1 MPKIAQPTK
10 MPPIPEAS
18 TNALIEAIRD
28 GLSLPSA
35 CKFTELS
42 LPQVEKWI
50 RIYPALK
57 MAVEKAGADHEHR
70 MIQLAENHA
79 AKDGK
84 LAIAILERR
93 HAQWNKTERQEIK
106 QSTAGTVSPELL
118 KALTAAPERVKPQ
131 RN

>member
-106 QSTAGTVSPELL
+106 QSTAGTVAPELL

>member
-10 MPPIPEAS
+10 MPPIPEAQAD
-18 TNALIEAIRD
+18 ALIEAIRD

-93 HAQWNKTERQEIK
+93 HSQWNKTEKQEVK
-106 QSTAGTVSPELL
+106 QSATGTVSPELL
-118 KALTAAPERVKPQ
+118 KALTAAPERVKPR

>member
-1 MPKIAQPTK
+1 
-10 MPPIPEAS
+10 MPPIPEA
-18 TNALIEAIRD
+18 TTDALIEAIRD

-70 MIQLAENHA
+70 MIQLAEQHA
-79 AKDGK
+79 ARDGK

-93 HAQWNKTERQEIK
+93 HAQWNKTEKQEVK
-106 QSTAGTVSPELL
+106 QSATGTVSPELL
-118 KALTAAPERVKPQ
+118 KALTAAPERVKPA

>member
-70 MIQLAENHA
+70 MIQLDENHA